1 MKKIFFGSALAFV
14 LAGCSAT
21 YGAAPETGVAQ
32 AAAPEAAVVP
42 EATVAPEASSAG
54 SFYTSRQATR
64 GDGLFRDNCVSCH
77 SASEFAG
84 ASFQRRWRNRAVGDI
99 YEFVLYSMPDDNPG
113 GLPEQTYADI
123 VAYMLSMNDFPA
135 GDSELPTSMDAL
147 MEMMMFTGADGGD
160 R

>member
-1 MKKIFFGSALAFV
+1 MSG
-14 LAGCSAT
+14 
-21 YGAAPETGVAQ
+21 GAQTAVSDA
-32 AAAPEAAVVP
+32 AAAPEA
-42 EATVAPEASSAG
+42 ESS
-54 SFYTSRQATR
+54 SFYTSRQASR

-77 SASEFAG
+77 SSSEFSG

-135 GDSELPTSMDAL
+135 GDSELPTSLDEL
-147 MEMMMFTGADGGD
+147 MKMMMFTGASGGD

>member
-1 MKKIFFGSALAFV
+1 MKKIFLGSVLTFV
-14 LAGCSAT
+14 LAGCASTPA
-21 YGAAPETGVAQ
+21 GAPANEGAQ
-32 AAAPEAAVVP
+32 TVLADTP
-42 EATVAPEASSAG
+42 VAPEASSDGA
-54 SFYTSRQATR
+54 FYTSRQATR

-135 GDSELPTSMDAL
+135 GDSELPTSLEAL
-147 MEMMMFTGADGGD
+147 MEMMMFTGAGGGD
-160 R
+160 Q

>member
-1 MKKIFFGSALAFV
+1 MKKIVLNSVLMLV
-14 LAGCSAT
+14 LAGCASTPEGAPMT
-21 YGAAPETGVAQ
+21 AAGPTAAPDA
-32 AAAPEAAVVP
+32 AAAPD
-42 EATVAPEASSAG
+42 ASSGAL
-54 SFYTSRQATR
+54 YTSRQATR

-123 VAYMLSMNDFPA
+123 VAYMLSLNDFPT
-135 GDSELPTSMDAL
+135 GDAELPTALDAL
-147 MEMMMFTGADGGD
+147 MEMKMFTGGGD

>member
-1 MKKIFFGSALAFV
+1 MKKIVFSSALMLV
-14 LAGCSAT
+14 LAGCASTSGGAPMAAAGPT
-21 YGAAPETGVAQ
+21 AAPDA
-32 AAAPEAAVVP
+32 AAAPD
-42 EATVAPEASSAG
+42 ASSGA
-54 SFYTSRQATR
+54 FYTSRQASR

-77 SASEFAG
+77 SSSEFAG

-135 GDSELPTSMDAL
+135 GDAELPTSLDAL
-147 MEMMMFTGADGGD
+147 MEMKMFTGAGGGD
-160 R
+160 Q